1 MAITVRTHNNWHEN
15 VGRRVWMRSLQMT
28 DITADNLL
36 TANQYRKQAA
46 DCREQSE
53 RALNSHHKESWLRIA
68 VRWQN
73 LAEMAE
79 TYLHTGAPA

>member
-1 MAITVRTHNNWHEN
+1 MTDNINTTVR
-15 VGRRVWMRSLQMT
+15 S
-28 DITADNLL
+28 ADD
-36 TANQYRKQAA
+36 YRTQAA

-53 RALNSHHKESWLRIA
+53 RALNSHHKETWLKIA

>member
-1 MAITVRTHNNWHEN
+1 MTDNINTTVR
-15 VGRRVWMRSLQMT
+15 S
-28 DITADNLL
+28 ADD
-36 TANQYRKQAA
+36 YRTQAA

-53 RALNSHHKESWLRIA
+53 RALNSHHKETWLKIA

-79 TYLHTGAPA
+79 TYLHRGAPA

>member
-1 MAITVRTHNNWHEN
+1 
-15 VGRRVWMRSLQMT
+15 MT
-28 DITADNLL
+28 DIMADNLL
-36 TANQYRKQAA
+36 TANQCRKQAA

>member
-1 MAITVRTHNNWHEN
+1 
-15 VGRRVWMRSLQMT
+15 MT
-28 DITADNLL
+28 DNINTAVRSADD
-36 TANQYRKQAA
+36 YRTQAA

-53 RALNSHHKESWLRIA
+53 RALNSHHKETWLKIA

-79 TYLHTGAPA
+79 T